1 MVARVETQDKANIG
15 QVVEIESAAH
25 ALAERLPELM
35 LEAARI
41 SHTVIHGVHGR
52 RRAGPGETFWQ
63 FRQYE
68 PNDSAGL
75 IDWRRT
81 ASASHVYIR
90 EREWEA
96 AHTIWLWPDLS
107 ASMQFQSS
115 LAPESKRDRALVLML
130 AAAELLVRGGE
141 RVGLLGLPEDPTAS
155 RRATA
160 RLAEAILSHSENS
173 ALTSGLPPPARIGR
187 FSGAVLISDFLDP
200 LEDIGEALKH
210 LAGADISGHLIQVLD
225 PIEDSLAFEGRIEF
239 IDPERE
245 LNWTGDRVENLREE
259 YQKRLQEHRD
269 GLRDLANRLGWSLL
283 VHHTDRPATEPM
295 LNLITRLQDGGR
307 HPV

>member
-1 MVARVETQDKANIG
+1 MISRVETQNSAEMG
-15 QVVEIESAAH
+15 QVVEIETAAH

-68 PNDSAGL
+68 PNDSTGL

-107 ASMQFQSS
+107 ASMRFQSS
-115 LAPESKRDRALVLML
+115 LSTTSKRDRALVLML
-130 AAAELLVRGGE
+130 AVAELLVRGGE

-160 RLAEAILSHSENS
+160 KLAEAIISHGENP

-200 LEDIGEALKH
+200 LDDISDALKH

-225 PIEDSLAFEGRIEF
+225 PIEESLAFEGRIQF

-245 LNWTGDRVENLREE
+245 LNWTGDRVESLREE
-259 YQKRLQEHRD
+259 YQERLKAHRE

-295 LNLITRLQDGGR
+295 LSLIARLQDGGR
-307 HPV
+307 QPA